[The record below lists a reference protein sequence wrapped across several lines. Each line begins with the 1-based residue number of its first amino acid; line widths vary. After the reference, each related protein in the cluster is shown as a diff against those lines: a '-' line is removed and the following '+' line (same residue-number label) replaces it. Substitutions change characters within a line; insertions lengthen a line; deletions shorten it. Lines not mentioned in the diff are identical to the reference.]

1 MIRKYEKLVKNFI
14 KTAVEEDIGDGD
26 HSSQACIHDEATGKA
41 QLIIKDRGILAG
53 IEMAD
58 RIFRYIDPGLKL
70 DRILFDGQN
79 ISPGEIAFLVSGR
92 IHTILQAERLVL
104 NVLQRMSGIAT
115 QTNQYVKKI
124 EGLHTSIL
132 DTRKTT
138 PGIRFLEKEAVRIGG
153 GTNHRMGL
161 HDMIMLKDNHIDY
174 AGSIETAIIWSRNY
188 LKRTGIELDIV
199 VEARNLNDVKLI
211 LKTGG
216 IRRILLDNFTIP
228 QTRAAVT
235 LIDGQVKTESS
246 GGITLRNVRKYAEC
260 GVDFISIGALT
271 HQIKSLDMSLKAV
284 K

>member
-1 MIRKYEKLVKNFI
+1 MISKYEKLVENFI
-14 KTAVEEDIGDGD
+14 RSAVEEDIGDGD
-26 HSSQACIHDEATGKA
+26 HSSQACIPQDATGQA
-41 QLIIKDRGILAG
+41 QLLIKDRGILAG
-53 IEMAD
+53 VEMAA
-58 RIFRYIDPGLKL
+58 RIFKYIDPDLNIE
-70 DRILFDGQN
+70 RILYDGQV
-79 ISPGEIAFLVSGR
+79 IVPGEIAFRVSGK
-92 IHTILQAERLVL
+92 IHSILQAERLVL
-104 NVLQRMSGIAT
+104 NVMQRMSGIAT

-161 HDMIMLKDNHIDY
+161 HDMILLKDNHIDY
-174 AGSIETAIIWSRNY
+174 AGSIETAIIWSLSY
-188 LKRTGIELDIV
+188 LERTGKELDIV
-199 VEARNLNDVKLI
+199 VEARNLKDVGLI
-211 LKTGG
+211 LHTGG

-235 LIDGQVKTESS
+235 LVNGQVKTESS
-246 GGITLRNVRKYAEC
+246 GGITLKNVRKYAEC

-271 HQIKSLDMSLKAV
+271 HQLKSLDMSLKAV